1 MRRTPVFLSETAQRI
16 LRHLHP
22 HLPNLKRSV
31 RKALDDLA
39 GDPFMGKPLQ
49 DELAGLWSLAVA
61 RYRLIYQVNERD
73 IAVVFLG
80 PRRTVYER
88 LREILTEQ
96 RGTD

>member
-22 HLPNLKRSV
+22 HLKRSV